1 MKNFKKVLSVVLAVA
16 MLACSM
22 AISATTA
29 SADDNYT
36 TIQSW
41 GINDFNNFQTSG
53 LTSDAEYEVLARDK
67 SVGIAGYGIW
77 GYVSTGTNEEV
88 VGGTEYEYRLA
99 IDWDGVVHNNTTE
112 FGIDC
117 WVKDADNSPTY
128 TGGISTE
135 TIQNAYNE
143 ALEKGFRYT
152 SDGNRYFEVSG
163 YLTVPQE
170 ADGYTGEFRVYTRG
184 FINYRIYTFE
194 LFGEDIF
201 NPIATINSGDANAFN
216 DMDGIRVGKDDNGDW
231 NPYIENHNYS
241 LPRGFRV
248 LRGDYAESKLALG
261 GTSKALTAGRYAAQY
276 NLFFDGVYCG
286 DEDVLATANVKNA
299 EGTVIATKDIK
310 KSDITCTIIDT
321 KGGNTTGD
329 FLDGTVNAVVPFTVD
344 AEGTYSIELLTTGKA
359 NMTVTSAAFAA
370 VIPAEE
376 IKAVEDAITA
386 IGDVKYDPDLSEDS
400 GPAIE
405 AARKAYDDLAAK
417 YGDVSAMVSNYNVL
431 TNAETSYNGK
441 KTDYNDMVESA
452 ANVDE
457 AIDAIT
463 TPITLES
470 KDPIEQAEVAR
481 DYFISSYGEEKAK
494 LHIKGLDKL
503 KEYREQYDKLTA
515 VKSGDVN
522 GDGVINTEDALMVL
536 QSVVGIT
543 ELDENAAKAADVN
556 SDEKIDTQ
564 DALGILQY
572 VVGIRTELPYKD

>member
-1 MKNFKKVLSVVLAVA
+1 MKNLKKVLSVVLAVA

-22 AISATTA
+22 AIAATTA

-53 LTSDAEYEVLARDK
+53 LTSDATYEVLARDK

-99 IDWDGVVHNNTTE
+99 IDWDGVVHANTTE

-117 WVKDADNSPTY
+117 WVPDYENKTY
-128 TGGISTE
+128 SSGISTE

-143 ALEKGFRYT
+143 ALEKGFSYT

-163 YLTVPQE
+163 YLTLPQE
-170 ADGYTGEFRVYTRG
+170 TDGFTGEFRVYTRG
-184 FINYRIYTFE
+184 FINFRVYTFE
-194 LFGEDIF
+194 LYGEDIF
-201 NPIATINSGDANAFN
+201 TPVATVNSGDSNPFN
-216 DMDGIRVGKDDNGDW
+216 DMEGIRY
-231 NPYIENHNYS
+231 NPYIENHNYT

-248 LRGDYAESKLALG
+248 MRGNYAEPKLALG
-261 GTSKALTAGRYAAQY
+261 GTSKTLAAGQYAGQY
-276 NLFFDGVYCG
+276 DLFFDGVYCG

-299 EGTVIATKDIK
+299 EGTVIATKDVK
-310 KSDITCTIIDT
+310 KGDITCTIKDT
-321 KGGNTTGD
+321 EGGNTTGD
-329 FLDGTVNAVVPFTVD
+329 FLDGTVAVTVPFTAD
-344 AEGTYSIELLTTGKA
+344 AEGDYSIELLTTGKA
-359 NMTVTSAAFAA
+359 NVTVTSAAFAA
-370 VIPAEE
+370 VIPADE
-376 IKAVEDAITA
+376 IKAVEDKIDA
-386 IGDVKYDPDLSEDS
+386 IGDVKYDPDKNEDS

-417 YGDVSAMVSNYNVL
+417 YGDVSGKVSNFGVL
-431 TNAETSYNGK
+431 TNAESAYAGM
-441 KTDYNDMVESA
+441 KTEYNDMVEA
-452 ANVDE
+452 AKNVDE
-457 AIDAIT
+457 AIDSIE
-463 TPITLES
+463 TPITLDS
-470 KDPIEQAEVAR
+470 KEPIEVAEASR
-481 DYFISSYGEEKAK
+481 DSFISTYSEEKAK
-494 LHIKGLDKL
+494 IHIKGLEKL
-503 KEYREQYDKLTA
+503 KEYREEYNRLVE
-515 VKSGDVN
+515 VKYGDVN
-522 GDGVINTEDALMVL
+522 GDETINSEDALMVL

-543 ELDENAAKAADVN
+543 ELDEKATKAADVN

>member
-1 MKNFKKVLSVVLAVA
+1 MKNFKKVLSVALAVA
-16 MLACSM
+16 MMACSM
-22 AISATTA
+22 VIAASPA
-29 SADDNYT
+29 SAEGEGLATVKN
-36 TIQSW
+36 W
-41 GINDFNNFQTSG
+41 GITEFNNFAGSG
-53 LTSDAEYEVLARDK
+53 LTSDAPHQVISREK
-67 SVGIAGYGIW
+67 SVGWQGYAIYGMPS
-77 GYVSTGTNEEV
+77 GNLVDV
-88 VGGTEYEYRLA
+88 KAGGTYIFELDLDYSGLYVPGRDPAESALIADFYIQD
-99 IDWDGVVHNNTTE
+99 IDACIEWKVSANDLQAALDKGEFGYTADGV
-112 FGIDC
+112 
-117 WVKDADNSPTY
+117 
-128 TGGISTE
+128 
-135 TIQNAYNE
+135 
-143 ALEKGFRYT
+143 
-152 SDGNRYFEVSG
+152 RYFTVSG
-163 YLTVPQE
+163 EVTIPTEYGGTTLSPEFAAE
-170 ADGYTGEFRVYTRG
+170 ARLWTRGIVDYRAINMRIIDAENILSDPVGEWCLGEF
-184 FINYRIYTFE
+184 
-194 LFGEDIF
+194 
-201 NPIATINSGDANAFN
+201 DAAN
-216 DMDGIRVGKDDNGDW
+216 DMEGIRT
-231 NPYIENHNYS
+231 NPYIENGNYT

-248 LRGDYAESKLALG
+248 MRGDFAESKLALG
-261 GTSKALTAGRYAAQY
+261 GASFDLAAGQYAAKY
-276 NLFFDGVYCG
+276 DLLFDGVFCA
-286 DEDVLATANVKNA
+286 DDDVLATAAVKNEA
-299 EGTVIATKDIK
+299 GETVATKEIK
-310 KSDITCTIIDT
+310 KSDTVRTIKDSEGGYNAGAFYDGRATID
-321 KGGNTTGD
+321 
-329 FLDGTVNAVVPFTVD
+329 LPFTAPAD
-344 AEGTYSIELLTTGKA
+344 AKYTIEVYTTGKA
-359 NMTVTSAAFAA
+359 NMTVSSVAFTV

-376 IKAVEDAITA
+376 IKAVEDKIDA

-431 TNAETSYNGK
+431 TNAETAYNGK

-457 AIDAIT
+457 AIDAIA

-470 KDPIEQAEVAR
+470 KDPIEQAEAAR

-503 KEYREQYDKLTA
+503 KEYREQYNNLTA